1 MGLGTL
7 PDGEEQLR
15 DAVAARFL
23 QGAGREGRPH
33 QVRMHTHNTP
43 TAAASDAATSAFL
56 SKDGGVRSAEA
67 ARHVQEAELA
77 SEPSQHMWCW
87 Q

>member
-1 MGLGTL
+1 MGFGTL

-33 QVRMHTHNTP
+33 QVRMHTHHMP
-43 TAAASDAATSAFL
+43 TAAVFAVATVGRL
-56 SKDGGVRSAEA
+56 SNDCGVGRVEA
-67 ARHVQEAELA
+67 ARNDQQAEVE
-77 SEPSQHMWCW
+77 SEPFHHT
-87 Q
+87 

>member
-23 QGAGREGRPH
+23 RGAGREGRPH

-43 TAAASDAATSAFL
+43 TAAAFIVATGGCL
-56 SKDGGVRSAEA
+56 SNDGGLRSVKA
-67 ARHVQEAELA
+67 ARTEQKAEVD
-77 SEPSQHMWCW
+77 SESGQAT
-87 Q
+87 